1 MILKKNNK
9 AIAFNILYVPHNTE
23 KIKHAY
29 QSQHNLKCKNQ
40 VILLMVTDGEK
51 WHCRAVKKLSALRR
65 GITLFRLSSFTQ
77 NRRT

>member
-29 QSQHNLKCKNQ
+29 QS
-40 VILLMVTDGEK
+40 
-51 WHCRAVKKLSALRR
+51 
-65 GITLFRLSSFTQ
+65 
-77 NRRT
+77 